1 MISSRTWS
9 SLAVS
14 LRRVHNPWQ
23 PSAVKG
29 LLMMAEKSDKE
40 DFSVK
45 INKWSISSSSLMD
58 SVDNNGSGWWRA
70 GPLNNILEV
79 KSGDVFFVI
88 NHIIMDRVSDD
99 IVVSI
104 K

>member
-14 LRRVHNPWQ
+14 LRRVHNRWQ

-40 DFSVK
+40 D
-45 INKWSISSSSLMD
+45 
-58 SVDNNGSGWWRA
+58 SVDNNGSSWWRA

-88 NHIIMDRVSDD
+88 NHIIMDWVPDD